1 MASFE
6 GEPALCSRVYPEPW
20 AWFHTFTSQ
29 EFWCSSW
36 KTVKFHALYD
46 FFITSSSCYFLQR
59 VCGLCLGTTDPVLD
73 EKCQCPPPTPHPLL
87 SFSGCLAPELWSM
100 ISAGSLVT
108 TDGEEKLTIKGRQ
121 SSASR
126 CSQCTVLHVLLPPCT
141 RGGVRLKRWTGTYLL
156 DCMLLHANRCEYRH
170 IKGNIKRTHGRF
182 ALNTIAQKCFCHAD
196 LAHCKEKLFPRSWGS
211 QRVLETQMMTHL
223 IACGNKNDL
232 LPLNHLLWKW

>member
-6 GEPALCSRVYPEPW
+6 SEPALCSRVYPEPW

-46 FFITSSSCYFLQR
+46 FFHNLLQ
-59 VCGLCLGTTDPVLD
+59 L
-73 EKCQCPPPTPHPLL
+73 
-87 SFSGCLAPELWSM
+87 
-100 ISAGSLVT
+100 
-108 TDGEEKLTIKGRQ
+108 
-121 SSASR
+121 
-126 CSQCTVLHVLLPPCT
+126 LLPPACVWSVSENYWSSAWWKVPVPPLQSPSLFL
-141 RGGVRLKRWTGTYLL
+141 RVSGSWIMKHDLRRLPGDHRWGGKADNQRPTVQCEQMQSVHSAACLSAPMHQGWCQVKTMDWDLL
-156 DCMLLHANRCEYRH
+156 DWMLLHANRCEYRH
-170 IKGNIKRTHGRF
+170 INIHKGTHGRF
-182 ALNTIAQKCFCHAD
+182 ALNTIAHFCHAD

-211 QRVLETQMMTHL
+211 QRVLETRMMTHL